1 MDRYIALD
9 EAREAV
15 RDRGVAYGKP
25 VDSFNKLAKLWSA
38 YKGTEFTVHDVGI
51 MLMMLKMAR
60 LMNDETHEDSW
71 VDIAGYAAVTCEAIT
86 DNQGNQHLPVG
97 PQNIVTMSKD

>member
-15 RDRGVAYGKP
+15 KDRGVAYGKP

-51 MLMMLKMAR
+51 MLIML
-60 LMNDETHEDSW
+60 
-71 VDIAGYAAVTCEAIT
+71 
-86 DNQGNQHLPVG
+86 
-97 PQNIVTMSKD
+97 